1 MGLFDRLTRKRQDTA
16 PKRATRRGRGPGRT
30 RQTRV
35 DDLEQVRDKR
45 RPQGV
50 TSPIKDATKTTV
62 PPTTAPRPPKARDPL
77 RLSPNIKMVPDAEK
91 PPRPLRGTVTG
102 KDKTSGKLRRN
113 VGEGRDKRANV
124 TKEQLK
130 SSGMTLRQYLNFM
143 DKEGKRPPKKSGVA
157 KIPNRDPRKK
167 YVGGGMMKSKMKAK
181 GMKAGGKMKSKG
193 YSAGGKMKAKGMAVG
208 GPLKK
213 APEGNTGLKKLP
225 KQVRNKMGFMAKG
238 GMMKTKGY
246 SKGGAAGGKK
256 QKVRG
261 AGIAR
266 KGVRPAKM
274 R

>member
-1 MGLFDRLTRKRQDTA
+1 
-16 PKRATRRGRGPGRT
+16 
-30 RQTRV
+30 
-35 DDLEQVRDKR
+35 
-45 RPQGV
+45 
-50 TSPIKDATKTTV
+50 
-62 PPTTAPRPPKARDPL
+62 
-77 RLSPNIKMVPDAEK
+77 
-91 PPRPLRGTVTG
+91 
-102 KDKTSGKLRRN
+102 
-113 VGEGRDKRANV
+113 
-124 TKEQLK
+124 
-130 SSGMTLRQYLNFM
+130 
-143 DKEGKRPPKKSGVA
+143 
-157 KIPNRDPRKK
+157 
-167 YVGGGMMKSKMKAK
+167 MKSKMKAK

-193 YSAGGKMKAKGMAVG
+193 YSAGGKMKAKGYKVGG

-225 KQVRNKMGFMAKG
+225 KEVRNKMGFMAKG